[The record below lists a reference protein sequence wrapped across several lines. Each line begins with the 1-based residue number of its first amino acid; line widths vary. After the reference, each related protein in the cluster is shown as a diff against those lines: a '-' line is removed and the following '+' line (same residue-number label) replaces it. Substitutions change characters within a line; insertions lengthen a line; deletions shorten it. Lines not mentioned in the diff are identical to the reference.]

1 MINPISEAV
10 VLYVSAIFIFY
21 RAWILRDFSKCLP
34 ASLCVVFALSAWP
47 FFIPVGICLIGAY
60 VVALLFL
67 PFLWRKGLLKKKR
80 VIWIYSLLGFLGLV
94 YIFATLFLFNR

>member
-1 MINPISEAV
+1 MINPILEAV

-21 RAWILRDFSKCLP
+21 RAWMLRDLSKCLP
-34 ASLCVVFALSAWP
+34 ASLCVIFALAAWP
-47 FFIPVGICLIGAY
+47 FFIPVGICLVGAY

-67 PFLWRKGLLKKKR
+67 PLFWHKGLLKKNR

-94 YIFATLFLFNR
+94 YLFGTCFLFNR